1 MELPLFPLNTV
12 LFPGASMP
20 LHIFEER
27 YKQMIRLCLDHGRPF
42 GVVLIR
48 RGNEVGE
55 AAEPFE
61 VGTTAHIIQVQRL
74 PEGRMNLVCRGG
86 QRFRIRRIV
95 TREPYLVAEVEFLQ
109 TEAGHDLQEREMAE
123 TAAALFAEY
132 TRLYLAISN
141 QWARTIEMPS
151 APDALADFIASRLSV
166 GLWSK
171 QRLLEELSARRR
183 LALELD
189 FLGDAIRELTLQV
202 QSARAA
208 RWRGFA
214 AMN

>member
-1 MELPLFPLNTV
+1 MELPIFPLNTV

-27 YKQMIRLCLDHGRPF
+27 YKRMIGLCLDRGRPF
-42 GVVLIR
+42 GVALIR

-55 AAEPFE
+55 AAEPFD
-61 VGTTAHIIQVQRL
+61 VGTTAYITQVQRL

-86 QRFRIRRIV
+86 QRFRIRRM
-95 TREPYLVAEVEFLQ
+95 TLREPYLVAEVEILQ
-109 TEAGHDLQEREMAE
+109 TEAGDEAQERELAE
-123 TAAALFAEY
+123 AAGALFAEY

-141 QWARTIEMPS
+141 QWARSIEMPS

-171 QRLLEELSARRR
+171 QRLLEELSVRRR

-189 FLGDAIRELTLQV
+189 LLGDAIRELTV
-202 QSARAA
+202 RVDSARTA

-214 AMN
+214 VMN